1 MTHPDDVAT
10 TGHGSAPGRRSPM
23 WRENSW
29 RPVWTALA
37 RMLEEDVGHLPV
49 LAGDRLV
56 GMCTRTDI
64 LRARRRLLDDEHL
77 QPGWR
82 LASGSTKPINAHPLA
97 TDDPARPER
106 EVPMR
111 FCLIAENQSL
121 GGEALHDVI
130 NARLATGPCHFHVVV
145 PATDIHDLYQQMLAP
160 YEGEVPDSHVAIA
173 EAQGRLDRALT
184 WLRTTE
190 QKRTARSVML
200 IRSWPS
206 PMPSAA

>member
-82 LASGSTKPINAHPLA
+82 LASGSTKPSTPIRYPR
-97 TDDPARPER
+97 TTPPARKER
-106 EVPMR
+106 
-111 FCLIAENQSL
+111 SL
-121 GGEALHDVI
+121 CA
-130 NARLATGPCHFHVVV
+130 
-145 PATDIHDLYQQMLAP
+145 
-160 YEGEVPDSHVAIA
+160 
-173 EAQGRLDRALT
+173 
-184 WLRTTE
+184 
-190 QKRTARSVML
+190 
-200 IRSWPS
+200 
-206 PMPSAA
+206 SA